1 MGCPGPENGSG
12 VAKEAA
18 MTTKQTGP
26 RVLVTGGLGILGR
39 AVAELLSA
47 RGHQVWLLD
56 KALPTEVDGAALARI
71 SMGVSGG
78 VDLGNPAA
86 TQAAMD
92 AAVAALGGLDGLVN
106 VAGGFRWETV
116 LDGQLETWDLLYA
129 MNLRSALVAS
139 RAALPHLLARPGAAI
154 VNIGANGAVKAGAG
168 MGAYAASKAGVARLT
183 EALAEELKDRGVR
196 VNAVL
201 PSILDTPANRA
212 DMPDA
217 DTSRWVAPREL
228 AQVVAFLL
236 SAEASAVTG
245 ACLPVIG
252 RT

>member
-1 MGCPGPENGSG
+1 MAWPGPMRGAG
-12 VAKEAA
+12 VAEEQA
-18 MTTKQTGP
+18 MTTNQSGP

-39 AVAELLSA
+39 AVAALLTA
-47 RGHQVWLLD
+47 RGHRVWLLD
-56 KALPTEVDGAALARI
+56 KAKADDTDALASFSVGHGTGI
-71 SMGVSGG
+71 
-78 VDLGNPAA
+78 DLGDADA
-86 TQAAMD
+86 TRTAMD
-92 AAVAALGGLDGLVN
+92 AAAAAMGGIDALVN

-116 LDGQLETWDLLYA
+116 LDGHLETWDLMYA
-129 MNLRSALVAS
+129 MNLRTALVAS
-139 RAALPHLLARPGAAI
+139 RAALPHLLAGTDAAI
-154 VNIGANGAVKAGAG
+154 VNIGANGAVRAGAG

-217 DTSRWVAPREL
+217 DASRWVKPREL

-236 SAEASAVTG
+236 SDDARAVTG
-245 ACLPVIG
+245 ACLPVVG
-252 RT
+252 RV